1 MRLEIDSEPQRTRKQ
16 LQHFISIGRFEKA
29 KSIAS
34 DLISKYPE
42 YPYAYYDMAV
52 CEFYLGRVDNS
63 IELCQRS
70 LEYGMKPL
78 AVYVMMMIYHDEKG
92 DYDSVDQYYRNIK
105 EISSGEADVLALYGY
120 SLWKRGRKEEGIR
133 MLNEAFS
140 EECNNPIILRY
151 VLLTSKRRK
160 DKKQLKE
167 LMDIYM
173 NTGASEKNKLL
184 FLGRSEA
191 YLGNWH
197 EAKKN
202 YEKVMSIDPMNNE
215 AKYFL
220 NMMEVEENTKKL
232 GLFVFLLAA
241 ALFLKFS
248 DGRIMKFFSILPMLL
263 YLIFVVVFIHKKKS
277 F

>member
-1 MRLEIDSEPQRTRKQ
+1 LRSEINSEPQRIRKQ
-16 LQHFISIGRFEKA
+16 LQHFINIGRFEKA

-34 DLISKYPE
+34 DLISKHPE

-52 CEFYLGRVDNS
+52 CEFYLGRVDNA

-78 AVYVMMMIYHDEKG
+78 AVFVMMMIYHNEKG
-92 DYDSVDQYYRNIK
+92 DYNSADQYYININK
-105 EISSGEADVLALYGY
+105 ISSGEADVLALYGY
-120 SLWKRGRKEEGIR
+120 SLWKRGRKEEGVR
-133 MLNEAFS
+133 MLEEAFS
-140 EECNNPIILRY
+140 EECNNPLILRY

-160 DKKQLKE
+160 DRNQIKE
-167 LMDIYM
+167 LMDIYI

-184 FLGRSEA
+184 FLGKSEA
-191 YLGNWH
+191 YLGNWR

-202 YEKVMSIDPMNNE
+202 YEKVMSIDPINKE
-215 AKYFL
+215 AEYFL

-232 GLFVFLLAA
+232 GLFVFLLSV
-241 ALFLKFS
+241 ALFLKFKEGS
-248 DGRIMKFFSILPMLL
+248 IVKFFSLLPVLL
-263 YLIFVVVFIHKKKS
+263 YLVFVALFIHKKKS

>member
-1 MRLEIDSEPQRTRKQ
+1 MRVEIDSEPQRTRKQ
-16 LQHFISIGRFEKA
+16 IQHFISIGRFKKA
-29 KSIAS
+29 RLIAS
-34 DLISKYPE
+34 DLISNYPE

-70 LEYGMKPL
+70 LECGMKPL
-78 AVYVMMMIYHDEKG
+78 AVYIMMMIYHNEKG
-92 DYDSVDQYYRNIK
+92 DYDSVDQYYSSIN
-105 EISSGEADVLALYGY
+105 EISSVEADVLALYGY

-133 MLNEAFS
+133 ILNKAFS
-140 EECNNPIILRY
+140 KECDNTLILQY
-151 VLLTSKRRK
+151 LLLTSKRRK
-160 DKKQLKE
+160 EKNQIKE

-173 NTGASEKNKLL
+173 NTGASEKSKLL

-191 YLGNWH
+191 YLGNWR

-202 YEKVMSIDPMNNE
+202 YEKVMSIDPMNDE

-220 NMMEVEENTKKL
+220 NMMEVEENIKKL

-241 ALFLKFS
+241 ALYLKFS
-248 DGRIMKFFSILPMLL
+248 DGRIIKFFSLLPILL